1 MRAFTSKWSWL
12 TVAALSTG
20 LFVAAGNFTQAWQN
34 QPARTRP
41 NVNARLD
48 DAEQEEQADRSVPG
62 QITLPKCSVKLLYS
76 VVLASDRPGLI
87 ASVEPKE
94 GDPVRK
100 DQEIVFLKDET
111 LVALLNI
118 AKQKAEND
126 VNKRFAEKSAAVA
139 KVEHEKMV
147 LSNRAV
153 PGSIT
158 AIEVEKAKLNW
169 EKAILQGEQAVQEQ
183 LVAKLETEKA
193 SAELKTCRI
202 EAPFD
207 GIVRKVLKHKGE
219 SVAQGTPI
227 LELIST
233 RTVKVEGYLPV
244 EDLWS
249 IQRGDLV
256 QVQLDFPDRELEIEK
271 EVFEGKVY
279 FIDKTVSPVT
289 HGARIWAEVLNPDEK
304 LIEGLYAKMTI
315 KHGRRAGTT
324 KKVAPAA
331 NGIKQAGATK

>member
-34 QPARTRP
+34 QPSRTRQ
-41 NVNARLD
+41 NANLRLD
-48 DAEQEEQADRSVPG
+48 DSEPEEQADRSVPG

-94 GDPVRK
+94 GDAVRK
-100 DQEIVFLKDET
+100 DQEIVFLKDEA
-111 LVALLNI
+111 LVALLNV

-126 VNKRFAEKSAAVA
+126 VNKRFAEKSAAAA
-139 KVEHEKMV
+139 KAKWDRMLE
-147 LSNRAV
+147 SNRRV

-158 AIEVEKAKLNW
+158 STEVDEAKLTY
-169 EKAILQGEQAVQEQ
+169 EKGILQGEQAEHEQ
-183 LVAKLETEKA
+183 IIAKLEMEKA
-193 SAELKTCRI
+193 AAELKACRI

-256 QVQLDFPDRELEIEK
+256 QVQLDFPDRDLEIEK

-315 KHGRRAGTT
+315 KHGRRAGTA
-324 KKVAPAA
+324 KKAAPAA

>member
-34 QPARTRP
+34 QPTRTRP
-41 NVNARLD
+41 SATLKPD
-48 DAEQEEQADRSVPG
+48 DSETEDQADRSIPG
-62 QITLPKCSVKLLYS
+62 QITLQKCSVKLLHS

-87 ASVEPKE
+87 AHVEPNE
-94 GDPVRK
+94 GDEVHK

-111 LVALLNI
+111 LVAI
-118 AKQKAEND
+118 FEVAKHKATND
-126 VNKRFAEKSAAVA
+126 VNARFAIKSAEFAKASYDRMNEANRSVKSAVT
-139 KVEHEKMV
+139 K
-147 LSNRAV
+147 L
-153 PGSIT
+153 
-158 AIEVEKAKLNW
+158 EVDQALLNW
-169 EKAILQGEQAVQEQ
+169 EKAILQGEQAEHEQ
-183 LVAKLETEKA
+183 GGFKLEMKKA
-193 SAELKTCRI
+193 AAELKTCRI

-219 SVAQGTPI
+219 SVTQGTPI

-249 IQRGDLV
+249 VQRGDPV
-256 QVQLDFPDRELEIEK
+256 QVQIDFPDRELEIEK
-271 EVFEGKVY
+271 EVFHGKVY
-279 FIDKTVSPVT
+279 SVDKTVSFVN
-289 HGARIWAEVLNPDEK
+289 HGARIWAEIQNPDEK

-315 KHGRRAGTT
+315 KHGRRAGTA